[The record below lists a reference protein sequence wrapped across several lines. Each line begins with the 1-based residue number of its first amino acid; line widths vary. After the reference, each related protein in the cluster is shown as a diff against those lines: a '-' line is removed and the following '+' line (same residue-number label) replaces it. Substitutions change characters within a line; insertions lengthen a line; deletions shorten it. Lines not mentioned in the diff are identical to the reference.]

1 MSMFLGPLDAAG
13 RVPPR
18 QQTRVAAFLLSCHGA
33 MARQLALALSWQTN
47 PAWHAELNAQLF
59 HEAEIGAL
67 LLRATSWTPDPEL
80 LFLIPRWEASWL
92 PKPGQGIADRT
103 QAMTI
108 DTVAFGHALHSV
120 IRPAALLPQEAAA
133 LDPFTLA
140 LRRIEFESGRMMQAQ
155 VMFLK
160 SADLLPLR
168 AAVAAAVEGRHL
180 QVRKLWQ
187 DMLAGIGVD
196 RRTSP

>member
-1 MSMFLGPLDAAG
+1 
-13 RVPPR
+13 
-18 QQTRVAAFLLSCHGA
+18 
-33 MARQLALALSWQTN
+33 
-47 PAWHAELNAQLF
+47 
-59 HEAEIGAL
+59 
-67 LLRATSWTPDPEL
+67 
-80 LFLIPRWEASWL
+80 
-92 PKPGQGIADRT
+92 
-103 QAMTI
+103 MTI

-160 SADLLPLR
+160 SDDLLPLR

-196 RRTSP
+196 QRTST